1 MATEITAPAL
11 REDTFQVPTWVHLV
25 GGFISRHPDLWIK
38 LGEMES
44 SYLADEIA
52 ALAIERPIY
61 IAGLARSGTTILLEI
76 VASQPGIAT
85 HQYRDFPLVFT
96 PYAWNWWL
104 RHIPLKEVKPVERTH
119 ADGIFV
125 TPDSPEAME
134 EMIWMAMFPHL
145 HDPGRSNVLDADTD
159 NPRFE
164 AFYRAHVA
172 KLILARGGRRYA
184 SKENYN
190 VTRLEYLRKI
200 FPDACFVIPV
210 REPAAH
216 IASLMKQ
223 HRMLSEGQRRQ
234 PRALAHFQRIGHF
247 EFGADFRPINTGNVA
262 PVREIQELLSRGE
275 DVRGWAR
282 YWAMIYGFVADRLE
296 ANPELRQ
303 AAIVVPFEELC
314 ARPEAVLEKLCA
326 HCHLDAAG
334 IVQQYAARLHLP
346 TYYTANFSASDREA
360 IEQET
365 APTRARLAR
374 L

>member
-11 REDTFQVPTWVHLV
+11 REETFRVPTWVHLL
-25 GGFISRHPDLWIK
+25 GGFVSRHPKLWIR

-52 ALAIERPIY
+52 KLAIDRPVY
-61 IAGLARSGTTILLEI
+61 IAGLPRSGTTILLEI
-76 VASQPGIAT
+76 VASQPDIVT
-85 HQYRDFPLVFT
+85 HQYRDFPPVFT

-145 HDPGRSNVLDADTD
+145 HDPSCSNVLSANTD

-172 KLILARGGRRYA
+172 KLILARGGQRYA

-190 VTRLEYLRKI
+190 ITRLEYLRKI
-200 FPDACFVIPV
+200 FPDARFVIPA
-210 REPAAH
+210 RQPAGH

-223 HRMLSEGQRRQ
+223 HRMLREGQCRQ
-234 PRALAHFQRIGHF
+234 PRSLAHFQRIGHF
-247 EFGADFRPINTGNVA
+247 EFGADLRPINTGNTALVD
-262 PVREIQELLSRGE
+262 EIQELWNRGE
-275 DVRGWAR
+275 EVRGWAR

-296 ANPELRQ
+296 ANAALRESS
-303 AAIVVPFEELC
+303 IVVRFENLC
-314 ARPEAVLEKLCA
+314 AQPEAVLGKLCA
-326 HCHLDAAG
+326 HCGLGTAT
-334 IVQQYAARLHLP
+334 IVQQYVGRLHAP
-346 TYYTANFSASDREA
+346 TYYTAKFSDSDREA
-360 IEQET
+360 IEEET
-365 APTRARLAR
+365 GETLSRISRF
-374 L
+374 

>member
-11 REDTFQVPTWVHLV
+11 REETFQVPTWVHLL
-25 GGFISRHPDLWIK
+25 GGFISRHPKLWIK
-38 LGEMES
+38 LGEVES
-44 SYLADEIA
+44 SYLAEDIA
-52 ALAIERPIY
+52 ALAIDRPIY
-61 IAGLARSGTTILLEI
+61 VAGLARSGTTILLEI

-85 HQYRDFPLVFT
+85 HQYRDFPPVFT

-134 EMIWMAMFPHL
+134 EMIWMAMFAHL
-145 HDPGRSNVLDADTD
+145 HDPSRSNVLDADTD

-172 KLILARGGRRYA
+172 KLILARRGRRYA

-190 VTRLEYLRKI
+190 LTRLEYLRKI
-200 FPDACFVIPV
+200 FPDARFVIPV

-223 HRMLSEGQRRQ
+223 HQMMCEGQRRQ
-234 PRALAHFQRIGHF
+234 PRSLAHFQRIGHF
-247 EFGADFRPINTGNVA
+247 EFGADLRPINTGNTALVE
-262 PVREIQELLSRGE
+262 EIQELWKRGE
-275 DVRGWAR
+275 EVRGWAR

-296 ANPELRQ
+296 AGPALRE
-303 AAIVVPFEELC
+303 ASLVVRFEDLC
-314 ARPEAVLEKLCA
+314 AQPEAVLGKLCA
-326 HCHLDAAG
+326 HCDLDTASV
-334 IVQQYAARLHLP
+334 VQRYAARLHAP
-346 TYYTANFSASDREA
+346 AYYTASFSASDREA
-360 IEQET
+360 IQEET
-365 APTRARLAR
+365 AATRTRLAR
-374 L
+374 F